1 MEMSLVIFI
10 FKVKTESDCHT
21 ENITGSLKLEANK
34 EQSSTH
40 SLKLWCK
47 TAHYSQACPQPQRAV
62 IRTSS
67 DARGRVANN

>member
-21 ENITGSLKLEANK
+21 ENITGSLKLQANK

-47 TAHYSQACPQPQRAV
+47 TAHY
-62 IRTSS
+62 
-67 DARGRVANN
+67 

>member
-10 FKVKTESDCHT
+10 FKVKTESDT